1 MKILKKIGWL
11 LLVVLIA
18 LQFFRPE
25 KNVSEEIPETNLI
38 VALNPPAEIAT
49 MLKTSCYDC
58 HSNNTAYP
66 WYSEVAPLSYWI
78 SDHVKDG
85 KKHLD
90 FSIWET
96 YTAKKKAHKME
107 EFVEEVKEHK
117 MPLES
122 YLWIHKEAVLTPEQI
137 TQLVGWANQQRVSYQ
152 EVAKQEQ
159 ADLP

>member
-25 KNVSEEIPETNLI
+25 KNVSEEIPETDLI

-78 SDHVKDG
+78 SDHVKEE
-85 KKHLD
+85 K
-90 FSIWET
+90 SIWIFLSGRPILLRR
-96 YTAKKKAHKME
+96 KQHKME

-137 TQLVGWANQQRVSYQ
+137 TQLVGWADQQRVSYQ